1 MSMTE
6 EEARYEQWME
16 ELYEEHSKQ
25 AIEEFTT
32 ERLQSYYVDNTMVAE
47 AALRSLAE
55 ARNLLPQHPT
65 AAHIFAAI
73 AIEVGL
79 KAALLKP
86 VVYGLVHSDSVAGVI
101 ADMVIGH
108 TAVTRFQNLLFK
120 ILSEYGGV
128 DLEKFKCTE
137 SKKLLWE
144 EIQVIQQRRNKIIHK
159 AEIVTAKEAK
169 QSIEVASAVLEELF
183 PSVIRNLGLHI
194 RENGRVANA
203 SAEAEARVSEMMA
216 MLNKHTGQHKPPK

>member
-16 ELYEEHSKQ
+16 ELYDEHREQ

-32 ERLQSYYVDNTMVAE
+32 ERLQSYYVDNPMVAE

-73 AIEVGL
+73 AIELGL
-79 KAALLKP
+79 KVTLFKP

-101 ADMVIGH
+101 TDLVIGR
-108 TAVTRFQNLLFK
+108 TGVERFRNLLFK

-128 DLEKFKCTE
+128 DLEKFKRTE
-137 SKKLLWE
+137 SKKSLWE

-159 AEIVTAKEAK
+159 AEIVTDGEAK
-169 QSIEVASAVLEELF
+169 QAIEVASALLEELF
-183 PSVIRNLGLHI
+183 PSVIRNLGLHV
-194 RENGRVANA
+194 RENGRVATV
-203 SAEAEARVSEMMA
+203 SAETEARVSEMRTV
-216 MLNKHTGQHKPPK
+216 LNKYTGQDKPPK